1 MKTTRA
7 RPCPEATLTEWF
19 SIGVLC
25 WWTYLLL
32 IPPHLFRTNLAFLG
46 LSHQGTE
53 SAWALWTGSAAALLL
68 LGQVTGGPILRCVA
82 LAVACG
88 VWGYLATAIS
98 ATSPRFYLLPV
109 NTGLGNYVMIVI
121 INFAAVLKLSR
132 YAAVQALL
140 IWGRRPRQEVKLL

>member
-53 SAWALWTGSAAALLL
+53 SAWALWTGSAAA
-68 LGQVTGGPILRCVA
+68 GQNRVEGA
-82 LAVACG
+82 LAEAERV
-88 VWGYLATAIS
+88 IN
-98 ATSPRFYLLPV
+98 PV
-109 NTGLGNYVMIVI
+109 PKSTCEPKGEPPTRDDD
-121 INFAAVLKLSR
+121 F
-132 YAAVQALL
+132 
-140 IWGRRPRQEVKLL
+140 